1 MGSSGRPAPFPPGT
15 KLGEHFI
22 VDSLRR
28 LCEGRMI
35 YVVND
40 NRADLPTKK
49 CWECL
54 NNDSHKNAPNCVGC
68 NKPLP
73 SNQQFILSVRWD
85 SDNFERQLAFH
96 QRQLKHPA
104 MLRPDAVFLQD
115 DQLCSV
121 IRYKGESL
129 MVTLPSPLE
138 TNTVLH
144 LSQRFAGLIAFLQ
157 TNGVRLSDLDRH
169 AFVLRKTEDKYLLF
183 DPLVS
188 ELLDSSIKD
197 NERSEEIVQ
206 LAAMMRKYTQ
216 VNCNPL
222 HDFLL
227 RAESGEF
234 KTPMEFGRNI
244 EKIFDST
251 PKDPALGGVATMTD
265 VGLARSLNEDTWAW
279 ADIADG
285 ARIYAVADGMG
296 GHEAGE
302 VASATAVATICTESR
317 NRFTKLKNKS
327 SDALE
332 NLLDESFQAANNAIK
347 QMADDAGTDMGT
359 TMTAMLHYGD
369 LGLLANVGD
378 SRIYLMRG
386 QSLQQVS
393 QDHSLVG
400 RLLAQGRVTPDEART
415 HPHSHILLRTVGT
428 EYDVEIDIF
437 QVELQS
443 GDRVIMCSDGL
454 WGEVEDDDIEAI
466 LNHYDD
472 PSVCVQEL
480 IKAAHLG
487 GGKDNVTV
495 MIIGT

>member
-1 MGSSGRPAPFPPGT
+1 MSSSGRPAPFPPGT
-15 KLGEHFI
+15 KLGEHFV

-40 NRADLPTKK
+40 NRPDQPTRK
-49 CWECL
+49 CWECR
-54 NNDSHKNAPNCVGC
+54 NNDSPRSAAKCVGC
-68 NKPLP
+68 GKALP
-73 SNQQFILSVRWD
+73 TNQQFILSARWD
-85 SDNFERQLAFH
+85 SDNFKRQLEFH
-96 QRQLKHPA
+96 QRKLQHPA

-115 DQLCSV
+115 EQLCSV

-129 MVTLPSPLE
+129 MVTLPAPME
-138 TNTVLH
+138 TNAVMH
-144 LSQRFAGLIAFLQ
+144 LTQRFTGLIAFFHRH
-157 TNGVRLSDLDRH
+157 GVRISKIDRH
-169 AFVLRKTEDKYLLF
+169 AFMLRKTENKFLMF
-183 DPLVS
+183 DPLVT
-188 ELLDSSIKD
+188 ELKDEPIEGDDRVAEIKQ
-197 NERSEEIVQ
+197 I
-206 LAAMMRKYTQ
+206 AAMMRKYTQ

-227 RAESGEF
+227 RAEQGEF
-234 KTPMEFGRNI
+234 ESPMAFGRSV
-244 EKIFDST
+244 EKIFDTT
-251 PKDPALGGVATMTD
+251 PKNPALEGVATMTD

-279 ADIADG
+279 TDISGG
-285 ARIYAVADGMG
+285 ARLYAVADGMG
-296 GHEAGE
+296 GHDAGE
-302 VASATAVATICTESR
+302 VASATAVATICREAR
-317 NRFTKLKNKS
+317 ERFDKLKNRS
-327 SDALE
+327 HDSLE

-359 TMTAMLHYGD
+359 TMTAMLHCGD

-378 SRIYLMRG
+378 SRIYLMRD

-400 RLLAQGRVTPDEART
+400 RLMSQGRITADEART

-437 QVELQS
+437 QVALQA

-454 WGEVEDDDIEAI
+454 WGEVEDDDMEAI